1 MGWLLDDVFVVMFCV
16 HGFEVDDFHI
26 PCIARVVIRFSKI
39 DKYFFKLIDTK

>member
-26 PCIARVVIRFSKI
+26 PCIARVVDSI
-39 DKYFFKLIDTK
+39 FKLTSNF